1 MRFDSH
7 VVDLLEV
14 AVALVNSQTGPM
26 AGGRP
31 FCAPSREDLRRQLAD
46 VLARDG
52 RRPPVEASDA
62 EVLARFA
69 VDARAVF
76 EAVADE
82 EDDEAARRINALLA
96 WTTPRPRLDR
106 HDDGWNMHFHGPT
119 ERLGDGWAAGCAA
132 ALTMAVGSA
141 NRGRLGIC
149 EAPRCDRVYVDRSKN
164 GTRRFC
170 GLNCQNRVKNA
181 THRRAGTTP
190 A

>member
-1 MRFDSH
+1 M
-7 VVDLLEV
+7 
-14 AVALVNSQTGPM
+14 ALVNLKSGPM
-26 AGGRP
+26 AGGR
-31 FCAPSREDLRRQLAD
+31 CYVAPSGTELCRELAD
-46 VLARDG
+46 VLV
-52 RRPPVEASDA
+52 RRGHRPIVETSDA
-62 EVLARFA
+62 EVLSRFA

-82 EDDEAARRINALLA
+82 EEDMAADRINALLA
-96 WTTPRPRLDR
+96 WTKPRPRLDR

-119 ERLGDGWAAGCAA
+119 DRLGEGWAAGCAA

-141 NRGRLGIC
+141 GRGRLGIC

-181 THRRAGTTP
+181 VHRRAGMRST
-190 A
+190 